1 MTPSRWRYLGP
12 VMSLAS
18 VSVQRRSVSSVDHY
32 TSVLGVKH
40 TDSLGVVKSSFRRLA
55 KRHHPDVGGEHACE
69 RRMAEILEA
78 YQRALEEF
86 DEGVNVGSSRI
97 CQDAEVRLT
106 RLTMGGGR
114 AGKGRENDLFLLRMF
129 FFNTTKKPKKTKK

>member
-1 MTPSRWRYLGP
+1 
-12 VMSLAS
+12 MSLAS

-106 RLTMGGGR
+106 RLTMGRGGR
-114 AGKGRENDLFLLRMF
+114 ARGEKMIYFYYACF
-129 FFNTTKKPKKTKK
+129 F